1 MASNFF
7 LFTFSFISGNLGTMK
22 ISTKTQLAL
31 LFLALACFIGVATA
45 LIVNSIVTNQ
55 IIFEAQE
62 RVKEHLSSARWV
74 YESKVRDIDKVIR
87 WTSIRHVLKEGI
99 KRRDLSAIQK
109 ELLGLMSEE
118 GLDFLTLVDRKGT
131 VLFRFHNPEVSGDS
145 LARDPFIKSALEK
158 KGLSGTQ
165 IFSRDELLKE
175 GKALADKAVLTSIPT
190 PKEKPGQKVEETSG
204 MILKSAHPVLDF
216 NGEVLGVLTGGVLL
230 NRNYE
235 IVDRIK
241 NIVFKDAKYK
251 GKEIGTATI
260 FLGDLRISTNVKD
273 REGNRAIGT
282 RAMKEVQEQVL
293 EKGSP
298 WVQRAF
304 VVDGWYITAY
314 EPIVDVE
321 NKIVGMLYVG
331 MMESKYALL
340 KENLILLFFLFSM
353 TGMLFAFAVSF
364 ALSWKILKKK
374 SS

>member
-1 MASNFF
+1 
-7 LFTFSFISGNLGTMK
+7 
-22 ISTKTQLAL
+22 
-31 LFLALACFIGVATA
+31 
-45 LIVNSIVTNQ
+45 
-55 IIFEAQE
+55 
-62 RVKEHLSSARWV
+62 
-74 YESKVRDIDKVIR
+74 
-87 WTSIRHVLKEGI
+87 
-99 KRRDLSAIQK
+99 
-109 ELLGLMSEE
+109 
-118 GLDFLTLVDRKGT
+118 
-131 VLFRFHNPEVSGDS
+131 
-145 LARDPFIKSALEK
+145 LARDPFIKSALGK
-158 KGLSGTQ
+158 KGISGTQ
-165 IFSRDELLKE
+165 VVSREELLKE

-190 PKEKPGQKVEETSG
+190 PKEKRSQKVEETSG

-260 FLGDLRISTNVKD
+260 FLGDLRVSTNVKD
-273 REGNRAIGT
+273 KEGNRAIGT
-282 RAMKEVQEQVL
+282 RAMREVQEQVL
-293 EKGSP
+293 ERGSP

-331 MMESKYALL
+331 MMESKYASL

-353 TGMLFAFAVSF
+353 TGMLFAFAISF

-374 SS
+374 SYPNVK

>member
-1 MASNFF
+1 
-7 LFTFSFISGNLGTMK
+7 MK
-22 ISTKTQLAL
+22 VTTKTQLAL
-31 LFLALACFIGVATA
+31 LFLALACFIGVVTA

-55 IIFEAQE
+55 IISEAQE

-74 YESKVRDIDKVIR
+74 YQSKVRDIDKVIR

-99 KRRDLSAIQK
+99 KRRDLSAIQN

-118 GLDFLTLVDRKGT
+118 GLDFLTLVDRRGM
-131 VLFRFHNPEVSGDS
+131 VLFRFHNSGVSGDS

-158 KGLSGTQ
+158 KEISGTQ
-165 IFSRDELLKE
+165 VVSRDELLKE

-190 PKEKPGQKVEETSG
+190 PKEKPSQKVEETSG

-216 NGEVLGVLTGGVLL
+216 NGKVLGVLTGGVLL

-251 GKEIGTATI
+251 GKEIGTVTI
-260 FLGDLRISTNVKD
+260 FLDDLRISTNVKD
-273 REGNRAIGT
+273 KEGNRAIGT
-282 RAMKEVQEQVL
+282 RAMQEVQEQVL
-293 EKGSP
+293 GKGSP

-304 VVDGWYITAY
+304 VVDDWYITAY
-314 EPIVDVE
+314 EPIADVE

-353 TGMLFAFAVSF
+353 IGMLFAFAISF